1 MPLALSFLVLWAV
14 SGAVDGVGS
23 GAESVLQGS
32 CFVFAACK
40 SLCNAPGARQPK
52 LVVHLTRGMPSP
64 CLVHPHPDPSVLQ
77 QVSERCHGLLQ
88 SCPDALL
95 LHEKSYVCVGRRRK
109 SAFLGFSQQVS
120 FSFCGWIFCDWCAIT
135 CAFPLCGPAPSGKG
149 RTREGGEATQHP
161 DSTSIPWG
169 GLVSLRRG
177 LR

>member
-52 LVVHLTRGMPSP
+52 LVIHLTRGMPSP

-120 FSFCGWIFCDWCAIT
+120 FSFCGWD
-135 CAFPLCGPAPSGKG
+135 L
-149 RTREGGEATQHP
+149 
-161 DSTSIPWG
+161 
-169 GLVSLRRG
+169 L
-177 LR
+177 